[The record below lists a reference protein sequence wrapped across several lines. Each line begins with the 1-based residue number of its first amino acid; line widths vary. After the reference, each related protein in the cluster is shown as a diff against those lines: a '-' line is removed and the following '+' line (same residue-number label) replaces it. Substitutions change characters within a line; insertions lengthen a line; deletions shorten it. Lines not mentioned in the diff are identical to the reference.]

1 MRSARPHLGLNAVE
15 ASEPE
20 DLSSPQLPLGMV
32 DLLVLLVDVL
42 LWQLVLLGELARPA
56 QEAQPAVGYAGDHLE
71 GGEAGE
77 DDKVGKA
84 GIDGS
89 EYCCETLMYKEH
101 KKKGRKQHVTCPHTS
116 SPSPRKTHH
125 IHFSKSRG

>member
-20 DLSSPQLPLGMV
+20 DLSSPQLPLSVV

-71 GGEAGE
+71 GWGQERMTRLEKLAWM
-77 DDKVGKA
+77 A
-84 GIDGS
+84 QSIAAR
-89 EYCCETLMYKEH
+89 H
-101 KKKGRKQHVTCPHTS
+101 
-116 SPSPRKTHH
+116 
-125 IHFSKSRG
+125 